1 MTLEVVPRQPA
12 CKDIVDYYLTSI
24 LIYKLIKIS
33 KHADVRNSGST
44 EANPQA
50 YSLIKAMVQNF
61 ITVGYMDIQ
70 KEYIVTR
77 VCTYLMLLHN
87 KTYPMPSLLR
97 DLLSWYRIACL
108 NNNRILCVS
117 FFLSFLFSHAQSALY
132 NSILRV
138 YITDRQYLTA
148 SHFLQ
153 TASFPA
159 HVSDKQFLRFS
170 YYKALVSTVLLNYT
184 EAEHCLFSIHKKS
197 GGQETG
203 PFFEEVAKL
212 SVLVKLLTGENPDL
226 TIPAG
231 NRQLAP
237 YGELAAVVMRGDLDA
252 YRRVVDARNSV
263 FVRDRLERIVAR

>member
-1 MTLEVVPRQPA
+1 MVPHQPP
-12 CKDIVDYYLTSI
+12 CKDIVDYYLTCI
-24 LIYKLIKIS
+24 LIYKLIKIT
-33 KHADVRNSGST
+33 KYEDVRNSGCM

-50 YSLIKAMVQNF
+50 YSLIKAMIQNF

-70 KEYIVTR
+70 KEYIVTH

-87 KTYPMPSLLR
+87 QAYPMPSLLR
-97 DLLSWYRIACL
+97 DLLSWYRIGCL
-108 NNNRILCVS
+108 NNNRILCV
-117 FFLSFLFSHAQSALY
+117 FCFLFYSPHPQSALY

-212 SVLVKLLTGENPDL
+212 SVLVKLLTGENPEVP
-226 TIPAG
+226 IPAG
-231 NRQLAP
+231 NRQLSP

-252 YRRVVDARNSV
+252 YRRVVEARNNV

>member
-1 MTLEVVPRQPA
+1 M
-12 CKDIVDYYLTSI
+12 
-24 LIYKLIKIS
+24 
-33 KHADVRNSGST
+33 

-50 YSLIKAMVQNF
+50 YSLIKAMIQNF

-87 KTYPMPSLLR
+87 QAYPMPSLLR
-97 DLLSWYRIACL
+97 DLLSWYRIGCL
-108 NNNRILCVS
+108 NNNRILCV
-117 FFLSFLFSHAQSALY
+117 FCFLFYSPHPQSALY

-212 SVLVKLLTGENPDL
+212 SVLVKLLTGENPEVP
-226 TIPAG
+226 IPAG
-231 NRQLAP
+231 NRQLSP

-252 YRRVVDARNSV
+252 YRRVVEARNNV

>member
-1 MTLEVVPRQPA
+1 MTLEVVPRQPV

-87 KTYPMPSLLR
+87 KTFPMPSLLR

-108 NNNRILCVS
+108 NNNRILCV
-117 FFLSFLFSHAQSALY
+117 FLLLSFSLSRAERALQLH
-132 NSILRV
+132 SPRLHHRPPV
-138 YITDRQYLTA
+138 PHRLPLPPDRQLPRPRLRQA
-148 SHFLQ
+148 VSPFLLLQ
-153 TASFPA
+153 SPGFHGSPQLHRGGTLFILHPQEIWRPG
-159 HVSDKQFLRFS
+159 DRPLLRGGRQ
-170 YYKALVSTVLLNYT
+170 ALRP
-184 EAEHCLFSIHKKS
+184 C
-197 GGQETG
+197 
-203 PFFEEVAKL
+203 
-212 SVLVKLLTGENPDL
+212 
-226 TIPAG
+226 
-231 NRQLAP
+231 
-237 YGELAAVVMRGDLDA
+237 
-252 YRRVVDARNSV
+252 
-263 FVRDRLERIVAR
+263 